1 MDRDLFE
8 SVPNFSEGSRPD
20 VIAELAGAA
29 AGAYVL
35 DVDADAD
42 HNRVVISIAG
52 RRRELL
58 DALVATV
65 ETSVERIDIREHR
78 GVHPRVGAADVVPIV
93 PLGGASLVAAREV
106 AQEVGERT
114 WSRMRVPV
122 YFYGYGEPHTLADI
136 RAGRVAPALGEQ
148 SSHPTAGAICVGARL
163 PLVAF
168 NVMLPDLDASGA
180 RALAR
185 SLRESAGGLRGVQA
199 LVFVLPGG
207 RIQLSMNLFRL
218 DETSPAAVISEL
230 ERRGVALGAQQV
242 IGLCPA
248 AVAVSAAAGR
258 LLEARLAAAAARR
271 GAELCAVQGDDE
283 HIRLAGRLEQTAD
296 SIGRAGVE
304 HDGML
309 SGAEQSAALVPVLK
323 AAGVLS
329 DELESMLGIAARG
342 LRMALRPENLARF
355 TARIQALDRRLD

>member
-136 RAGRVAPALGEQ
+136 RAGRG
-148 SSHPTAGAICVGARL
+148 VGGLL

-283 HIRLAGRLEQTAD
+283 HIRRAGRLEQTAD